1 MDEAMRRVEERLE
14 ALVPKGISDRGRER
28 LEERLEELAEN
39 AASRSPGGGA
49 WKWGL
54 GLAAGLGLMA
64 GAQFLL
70 PGPSAQPV
78 VAEAGSPGVVEFA
91 LAEDFFTVVETVA
104 ISRQVEGRMD
114 EGWVP
119 SEGSPHVYRYWGYEV
134 TDEEEV
140 VDEETGYVVKVYS
153 QREKRI
159 PVRITSL

>member
-1 MDEAMRRVEERLE
+1 MDEAMRTMEERLE
-14 ALVPKGISDRGRER
+14 ALVPKGISDRSRER
-28 LEERLEELAEN
+28 LEETIEGLAES
-39 AASRSPGGGA
+39 AATRSHGGGA

-54 GLAAGLGLMA
+54 GVAAGLGLMV

-70 PGPSAQPV
+70 RGPSAQPV
-78 VAEAGSPGVVEFA
+78 VAETRSPEVVEFA
-91 LAEDFFTVVETVA
+91 LAEDFVSVVETVML
-104 ISRQVEGRMD
+104 SRQVEGRMD

-119 SEGSPHVYRYWGYEV
+119 AEGSPHVYRYWGYEV

>member
-14 ALVPKGISDRGRER
+14 GLVPKGISDRGRER
-28 LEERLEELAEN
+28 LEECLEELAEN
-39 AASRSPGGGA
+39 AASGNPGGGA

-78 VAEAGSPGVVEFA
+78 AAELGSPEVVEYA
-91 LAEDFFTVVETVA
+91 LAEDFIPVIETVT
-104 ISRQVEGRMD
+104 ISRQVEDRVD
-114 EGWVP
+114 EGWVLA
-119 SEGSPHVYRYWGYEV
+119 EGSPHVYRYWGYEL

-140 VDEETGYVVKVYS
+140 VDAETGYVVTVYS

-159 PVRITSL
+159 PVRVTSL